1 MASPVSYNFEPNT
14 IVWVI
19 TPAGVVCN
27 SAILSGT
34 VIQVRINVLAAVG
47 SPSETTTIKYDI
59 RIENENGT
67 TEFEEV
73 DVFATLNAATVEY
86 FSRLGGGSPLI

>member
-1 MASPVSYNFEPNT
+1 MASPVSYNFEPND

-19 TPAGVVCN
+19 TTASAVCN
-27 SAILSGT
+27 SAILTGT

-59 RIENENGT
+59 RLDGENGT
-67 TEFEEV
+67 TEFDEE
-73 DVFATLNAATVEY
+73 DVFATLNAATIEY
-86 FSRLGGGSPLI
+86 FARLGGGSPII